1 MVARLRRFASAPHL
15 IGKQSIRRIDIE
27 DQLDVARSIAFGM
40 LWVVVL
46 IGDLRQRRVPIP
58 VLLALMILSLVGQAW
73 PWWLLAGGMLLWPSR
88 RSAIV
93 LAPIALC
100 TGVVTNSPAPAM
112 AIAAGSAAWA
122 LGWWGGADSIALLVL
137 GLWHGLIG
145 LIVGA
150 IATAIAGLLVM
161 VFRRRAFIGLL
172 SVLPEA
178 IAWQARD
185 SVEIPAEAEM
195 PAAAALAVPGM
206 LLSACPLIILLTRGP
221 YA

>member
-1 MVARLRRFASAPHL
+1 LLLKLAQRC
-15 IGKQSIRRIDIE
+15 IGKQRSWRINIEASFDI
-27 DQLDVARSIAFGM
+27 VRSIVFGL
-40 LWVVVL
+40 LWAVVL
-46 IGDLRQRRVPIP
+46 IGDLCRRRVPIP
-58 VLLALMILSLVGQAW
+58 VLLALMLLSLIGQAW

-88 RSAIV
+88 RSAIMLV
-93 LAPIALC
+93 PIALGI
-100 TGVVTNSPAPAM
+100 GVVMDTPAPAI

-122 LGWWGGADSIALLVL
+122 LGWWGGADSIALAAL

-161 VFRRRAFIGLL
+161 LFRRRTFIRLL

-178 IAWQARD
+178 ISLQARD
-185 SVEIPAEAEM
+185 SVEIPDEAEM
-195 PAAAALAVPGM
+195 PAAAALAVPGL
-206 LLSACPLIILLTRGP
+206 LLSAYPLVILLTRGP

>member
-1 MVARLRRFASAPHL
+1 LAQRWL
-15 IGKQSIRRIDIE
+15 GKKCSWRISIETSFDI
-27 DQLDVARSIAFGM
+27 VRSITLGV
-40 LWVVVL
+40 LWMVVL
-46 IGDLRQRRVPIP
+46 IGDLRRRRIPIP
-58 VLLALMILSLVGQAW
+58 VLLALMILSLIGQAW
-73 PWWLLAGGMLLWPSR
+73 PWWLLASGMLLWPSR
-88 RSAIV
+88 RSAII
-93 LAPIALC
+93 LAPVALGI
-100 TGVVTNSPAPAM
+100 GVVTNSPAPAM

-122 LGWWGGADSIALLVL
+122 LGWWGGADSIALAAL

-150 IATAIAGLLVM
+150 IATAIAGLAIM
-161 VFRRRAFIGLL
+161 VIRKRAFIGLL

-178 IAWQARD
+178 ISLQARD

-206 LLSACPLIILLTRGP
+206 LLSAYPLVILLTRGL

>member
-1 MVARLRRFASAPHL
+1 MDGPL
-15 IGKQSIRRIDIE
+15 I
-27 DQLDVARSIAFGM
+27 LARSIIFGV

-58 VLLALMILSLVGQAW
+58 VLLALMILSLIGQAW

-88 RSAIV
+88 RSAIMLV
-93 LAPIALC
+93 PIALGI
-100 TGVVTNSPAPAM
+100 GVVMDTPAPAI
-112 AIAAGSAAWA
+112 AIAASSAAWA
-122 LGWWGGADSIALLVL
+122 LGWWGGADSIALAAL
-137 GLWHGLIG
+137 GLWQGLIG

-161 VFRRRAFIGLL
+161 LFRRRAFVGLL

-178 IAWQARD
+178 IVLQARD

-206 LLSACPLIILLTRGP
+206 LLSVYPLVILLTRGL

>member
-1 MVARLRRFASAPHL
+1 MRGINIEDTLCIARL
-15 IGKQSIRRIDIE
+15 
-27 DQLDVARSIAFGM
+27 IAFGL
-40 LWVVVL
+40 LWASVL
-46 IGDLRQRRVPIP
+46 ISDLRRRRVPIP
-58 VLLALMILSLVGQAW
+58 VLLALMLLSLIGQAW

-93 LAPIALC
+93 LVPIALG

-122 LGWWGGADSIALLVL
+122 LGWWGGADSIALAAL
-137 GLWHGLIG
+137 GLWQGLIG

-150 IATAIAGLLVM
+150 IATAVAGLLVM
-161 VFRRRAFIGLL
+161 VFRAMPHAPLQRGWPTRCRRAFVGLL
-172 SVLPEA
+172 SVLPDA

-206 LLSACPLIILLTRGP
+206 LLSAYPLIILLTRGP

>member
-1 MVARLRRFASAPHL
+1 MADLLFIARL
-15 IGKQSIRRIDIE
+15 
-27 DQLDVARSIAFGM
+27 IAFGV
-40 LWVVVL
+40 LWIVVL
-46 IGDLRQRRVPIP
+46 IGDLRQRRIPIP
-58 VLLALMILSLVGQAW
+58 VLLALMILSLLGQAW
-73 PWWLLAGGMLLWPSR
+73 PWWLLAGAMLLWPSR
-88 RSAIV
+88 RSAIM
-93 LAPIALC
+93 LAPIALGI
-100 TGVVTNSPAPAM
+100 GVVTDSPAPAM

-122 LGWWGGADSIALLVL
+122 FGWWGGADSIALAAL

-161 VFRRRAFIGLL
+161 LLRRRAFIGLL

-178 IAWQARD
+178 IALQARD

-195 PAAAALAVPGM
+195 PAAAALAVPGI
-206 LLSACPLIILLTRGP
+206 LLSVYPLIILLTRGL